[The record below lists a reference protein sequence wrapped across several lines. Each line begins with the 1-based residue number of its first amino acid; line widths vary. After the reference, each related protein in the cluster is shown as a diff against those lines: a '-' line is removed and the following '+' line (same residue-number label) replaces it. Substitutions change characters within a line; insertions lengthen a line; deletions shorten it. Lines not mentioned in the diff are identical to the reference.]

1 MLRPLPLISAL
12 LLADDMGWGGLRWYG
27 NARLGTA
34 SPDRLQ
40 SPSVEVRHFSA
51 NCRGEAKAKAGF
63 AHLLQ
68 E

>member
-1 MLRPLPLISAL
+1 
-12 LLADDMGWGGLRWYG
+12 MGWGGLRWYG